1 MGLSLETASLP
12 WGDWWALV
20 SASPPGSAMY
30 RAVNQEYGL
39 TEHLLCTMLD
49 RLNTQIWMKTKDAH
63 ADPPR
68 NRPERVP
75 RPGVEKRPDVPYNGM
90 GLPPNVVSIEEFI
103 RRQAEERERNG

>member
-1 MGLSLETASLP
+1 MGLRLETASLA
-12 WGDWWALV
+12 WHDWWALL
-20 SASPPGSAMY
+20 SASPPGTAMY
-30 RAVNQEYGL
+30 RAQTEEFGM
-39 TEHLLCTMLD
+39 TEHLLATMLD
-49 RLNTQIWMKTKDAH
+49 RLNTLCWYPTKDAH

-90 GLPPNVVSIEEFI
+90 GLPANVVSIEEFI